1 MLAVMA
7 READG
12 RNGGRPAA
20 EAPAGPMRRCL
31 VTRAVRPKAELIR
44 FVAGPDGRVVPD
56 LAEALPGRG
65 LWLSA
70 CRDVLHS
77 GCARNVFAKA
87 AKMPLHPAPDL
98 PDEVERLLV
107 RRCVELIGLARRAGA
122 AVGGFDKVSGRI
134 ASGSLGVLSQ
144 ARDAAEDGRRKL
156 RAMTRSRQ
164 AEVPIVEVLDAGE
177 LGQAFGA
184 RSFVHVAL
192 DQGSLARRLVIETTR
207 LAGLRGRS
215 AEESEVT

>member
-1 MLAVMA
+1 MVAVMA
-7 READG
+7 REA
-12 RNGGRPAA
+12 
-20 EAPAGPMRRCL
+20 EAQSGARDEAAGPLRRCL

-44 FVAGPDGRVVPD
+44 FVAGPDGAVVPD
-56 LAEALPGRG
+56 LAEVLPGRG

-77 GCARNVFAKA
+77 ACARNVFAKA

-98 PDEVERLLV
+98 ADEVERLLV
-107 RRCVELIGLARRAGA
+107 RRCIELIGLARRAGA

-134 ASGSLGVLSQ
+134 ASGSPGVLLQ
-144 ARDAAEDGRRKL
+144 ARDAAADGRRKL
-156 RAMTRSRQ
+156 RAMARTRH
-164 AEVPIVEVLDAGE
+164 AGVPVVEILDAGE

-192 DQGSLARRLVIETTR
+192 DEGSLARRVIVETSR

-215 AEESEVT
+215 AEESEVS

>member
-1 MLAVMA
+1 MVAVMA
-7 READG
+7 REA
-12 RNGGRPAA
+12 
-20 EAPAGPMRRCL
+20 EAQSGARHEAAGPLRRCL

-44 FVAGPDGRVVPD
+44 FVAGPDGAVVPD
-56 LAEALPGRG
+56 LAEVLPGRG

-77 GCARNVFAKA
+77 ACARNVFAKA

-98 PDEVERLLV
+98 ADEVERLLV
-107 RRCVELIGLARRAGA
+107 RRCIELIGLARRAGA

-134 ASGSLGVLSQ
+134 VSGSPGVLLQ
-144 ARDAAEDGRRKL
+144 ARDAAADGRRKL
-156 RAMTRSRQ
+156 RAMARTRH
-164 AEVPIVEVLDAGE
+164 AGVPVVEILDAGE

-192 DQGSLARRLVIETTR
+192 DEGSLARRVIVETSR

-215 AEESEVT
+215 AEESEVS

>member
-1 MLAVMA
+1 MA
-7 READG
+7 GAAES
-12 RNGGRPAA
+12 RNPGRPEAA
-20 EAPAGPMRRCL
+20 DDKGSVGGPMRRCL

-44 FVAGPDGRVVPD
+44 FAAGPDGTVVPD
-56 LAEALPGRG
+56 LAESLPGRG

-70 CRDVLHS
+70 CRDVLHTA
-77 GCARNVFAKA
+77 CARNAFTKA

-107 RRCVELIGLARRAGA
+107 RRCIELIGLARRAGA

-134 ASGSLGVLSQ
+134 ASGSPGVLLQ

-156 RAMTRSRQ
+156 RAMARSRQ
-164 AEVPIVEVLDAGE
+164 AEVPVVEILDAGE

-192 DQGSLARRLVIETTR
+192 DQGSLARRVLIETTR

-215 AEESEVT
+215 AEESEVS